1 MDFRLALNNSCVE
14 NLINGVLKCVNSR
27 NCWIIPLYLDYC
39 LNPLIVLGKS
49 YGSFGLE
56 RLKDGCWSRLSA
68 AVIDPIVSSECDWPS
83 SDNRFRFVLAKG
95 SRKFCKA
102 YWRWFVNVKA
112 LKSSSPKP
120 SVDGWGISGK
130 KIELAA
136 QN

>member
-1 MDFRLALNNSCVE
+1 M
-14 NLINGVLKCVNSR
+14 
-27 NCWIIPLYLDYC
+27 
-39 LNPLIVLGKS
+39 
-49 YGSFGLE
+49 GS
-56 RLKDGCWSRLSA
+56 WSRLSA
-68 AVIDPIVSSECDWPS
+68 GVTDPIVSSECDWPS